1 MEKQMASHPFKMQEA
16 ETPLPDH
23 YVYNLSILPG
33 YVLLG
38 ENYAVKRF
46 LNTGKAPRVTTNFHA
61 PGECPGC
68 PFPARAPAP
77 PAQSGYV
84 LSRVKHMV

>member
-16 ETPLPDH
+16 ETSLPDH

-38 ENYAVKRF
+38 ENYAMKW
-46 LNTGKAPRVTTNFHA
+46 L
-61 PGECPGC
+61 
-68 PFPARAPAP
+68 
-77 PAQSGYV
+77 
-84 LSRVKHMV
+84 